1 MNPESINNKCLN
13 LICQF
18 DNCIS
23 ARPDASRPLNLD
35 SEFLSPAPA
44 TVACQAR
51 AAGHLKTGHELLIWA
66 AIGSTPVWF
75 HV

>member
-1 MNPESINNKCLN
+1 MIIALAP
-13 LICQF
+13 
-18 DNCIS
+18 
-23 ARPDASRPLNLD
+23 APMHPRPLNLD

-51 AAGHLKTGHELLIWA
+51 ASGHFKTGHELLIWA